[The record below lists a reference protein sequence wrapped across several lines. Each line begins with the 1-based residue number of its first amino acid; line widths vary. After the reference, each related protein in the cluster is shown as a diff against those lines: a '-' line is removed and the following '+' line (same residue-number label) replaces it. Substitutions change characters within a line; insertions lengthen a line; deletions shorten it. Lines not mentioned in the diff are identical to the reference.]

1 MTDRIQVDL
10 NGVDSAA
17 EACRQAG
24 GDARAKLTGL
34 MLGLTR
40 EAIESAAG
48 HDDYGKQITDGWVNS
63 GAAQFPEGAKSIEA
77 ELLGRGY
84 QMSGCADRTEATDA
98 DASQQVRATDLGLAR
113 VADHWEPAPQGQD

>member
-34 MLGLTR
+34 MLGLTQQ
-40 EAIESAAG
+40 AIESAAG
-48 HDDYGKQITDGWVNS
+48 HDDYGKQITDGWTNS
-63 GAAQFPEGAKSIEA
+63 GAAQFPDGAKSIEA

-84 QMSGCADRTEATDA
+84 QMTACADRTEATDSDSA
-98 DASQQVRATDLGLAR
+98 QQVRATDVGLAR
-113 VADHWEPAPQGQD
+113 VGDHWEPAPQSAE

>member
-34 MLGLTR
+34 LLGLTR
-40 EAIESAAG
+40 QAIESAAG
-48 HDDYGKQITDGWVNS
+48 HDDYGKQITDGWANS
-63 GAAQFPEGAKSIEA
+63 GAAQYPEGAKGIEA

-84 QMSGCADRTEATDA
+84 QMSACADRADATDS
-98 DASQQVRATDLGLAR
+98 DASQQVRATDLGLTR